1 MSKRLLMLE
10 KMTRDGSK
18 DPFHWYALALEY
30 AGQGRHDDALATFG
44 ALRVMD
50 PAYVPMYLMCG
61 TMLVK
66 AGRLDEGRAWLVD
79 GIGAARSKGDQHALS
94 ELQQALAGAGGGD
107 DDDA

>member
-10 KMTRDGSK
+10 KMTQGGSK

-30 AGQGRHDDALATFG
+30 AGMDRHEDALATFS
-44 ALRVMD
+44 ALRAMD
-50 PAYVPMYLMCG
+50 PTYVPMYLMCG

-66 AGRLDEGRAWLVD
+66 AGRGDEGRAWLID

-94 ELQQALAGAGGGD
+94 ELEQALAGAGGAED
-107 DDDA
+107 